1 MAVVY
6 MMYGLPG
13 TGKSTHLKQLGGEY
27 VVICPDEYLY
37 ENGVYNWSPQRVA
50 EAWERAYEALNV
62 AVKGHLSIVFDAT
75 FLTKAARARFMN
87 RVKSFCPDA
96 LFIVL
101 KLDTPVEECVRRNDM
116 RPADRRVP
124 KETMDRMLTTM
135 QPPSLSEG
143 LIVLSAETEPQDYAM
158 RSA

>member
-96 LFIVL
+96 LFKSAFGATTCVL
-101 KLDTPVEECVRRNDM
+101 QTGVSPKRLWTGCSPRCSRLRSVR
-116 RPADRRVP
+116 V
-124 KETMDRMLTTM
+124 
-135 QPPSLSEG
+135 SS
-143 LIVLSAETEPQDYAM
+143 Y
-158 RSA
+158 